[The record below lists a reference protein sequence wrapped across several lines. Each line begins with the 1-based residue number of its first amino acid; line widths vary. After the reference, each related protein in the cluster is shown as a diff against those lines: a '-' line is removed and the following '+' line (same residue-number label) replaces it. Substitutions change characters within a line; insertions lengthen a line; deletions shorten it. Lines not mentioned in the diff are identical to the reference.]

1 MVRKK
6 RKLFPAFVS
15 LIAALLLSASPVSAA
30 EKPITVPIPVSCV
43 GTNTTESFQY
53 RLRHVGSEH
62 QTMVSDVLR
71 LSDGMTG
78 NFEVSFDSPGTYH
91 YTIQQDAGSDRQTSY
106 DSTVYKVDVYV
117 TDKMQA
123 ELVAYV
129 SGMSEKKADIR
140 FVNVKKVPTAG
151 TAQKPAAPA
160 KNFIARAVQTGDD
173 ASLLRYFLMLSGSLS
188 LLIVMSVLKKRSW
201 ARR

>member
-1 MVRKK
+1 M
-6 RKLFPAFVS
+6 
-15 LIAALLLSASPVSAA
+15 I
-30 EKPITVPIPVSCV
+30 
-43 GTNTTESFQY
+43 
-53 RLRHVGSEH
+53 
-62 QTMVSDVLR
+62 SDVLR

-91 YTIQQDAGSDRQTSY
+91 YTIQQDAGSNKQTSY

-129 SGMSEKKADIR
+129 SGMSEKKADIK

-151 TAQKPAAPA
+151 T
-160 KNFIARAVQTGDD
+160 VQTGDD
-173 ASLLRYFLMLSGSLS
+173 VSLLCYFLMLSGSLS
-188 LLIVMSVLKKRSW
+188 LLIVMSVLKKRRW

>member
-6 RKLFPAFVS
+6 RKLYPAFVS

-53 RLRHVGSEH
+53 RLKHVGSEH
-62 QTMVSDVLR
+62 QTMITDVLR

-91 YTIQQDAGSDRQTSY
+91 YMIQQDAGSDRQTSY

-188 LLIVMSVLKKRSW
+188 LLIVMSVLKKRRW